1 MNERMLKLLMTASAL
16 SSSITLGAC
25 GGGDEPAAPA
35 PVAEVVIVK
44 KVIEQG
50 RNAAVKELQ
59 VISFMP
65 VLRVLEVRCAYLFPA
80 PSNMG
85 NTGAPDFVLLLD
97 VAAADVEKTKAY
109 GFSVFTPAEQA
120 RKNIA
125 VCN

>member
-1 MNERMLKLLMTASAL
+1 MHGRNLRLLMVASGLVSAI
-16 SSSITLGAC
+16 SLGAC

-59 VISFMP
+59 AISVTP
-65 VLRVLEVRCAYLFPA
+65 VFRVLEVRCAFLFPGPA
-80 PSNMG
+80 HIG
-85 NTGAPDFVLLLD
+85 TGAPDFVLLLD
-97 VAAADVEKTKAY
+97 VAATDVEKTKAY
-109 GFSVFTPAEQA
+109 GFSVFTLAEQA

-125 VCN
+125 VCS